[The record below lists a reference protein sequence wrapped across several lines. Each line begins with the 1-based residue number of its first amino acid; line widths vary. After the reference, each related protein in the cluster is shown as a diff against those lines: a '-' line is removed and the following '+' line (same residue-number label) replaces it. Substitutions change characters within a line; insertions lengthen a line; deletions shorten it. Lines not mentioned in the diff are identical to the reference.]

1 MVKMVKK
8 RNTRQKEI
16 IIKFLK
22 ENESRHLSIND
33 IKCVLGDEIGLT
45 TIYRIINSLVVQG
58 LVIKIPLT
66 NSQGYC
72 YQYNGE
78 IKDCQNHY
86 HLLCEKCGK
95 LMHFDSDELNK
106 TCIEALKKKDFKID
120 SGKITILG
128 TCGNC
133 RKK

>member
-1 MVKMVKK
+1 MVKK

-58 LVIKIPLT
+58 LELKIV
-66 NSQGYC
+66 
-72 YQYNGE
+72 
-78 IKDCQNHY
+78 
-86 HLLCEKCGK
+86 
-95 LMHFDSDELNK
+95 
-106 TCIEALKKKDFKID
+106 KIIIICFVR
-120 SGKITILG
+120 SVVS
-128 TCGNC
+128 
-133 RKK
+133 